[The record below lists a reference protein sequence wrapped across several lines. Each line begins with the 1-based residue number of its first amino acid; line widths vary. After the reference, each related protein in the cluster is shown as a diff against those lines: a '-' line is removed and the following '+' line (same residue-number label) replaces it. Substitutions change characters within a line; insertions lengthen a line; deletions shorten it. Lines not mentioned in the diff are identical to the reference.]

1 MSAPAASRSD
11 SSRMPLPRR
20 KVSSLR
26 RTYDRAY
33 NRFSMMSIKDV
44 PLLLWLLALLL
55 TGFGCMMVL
64 SASFV
69 ESIAQGL
76 EPYAQAFSQLRSA
89 ALGVII
95 MLVASLTP
103 VTWYRNKVVPHLL
116 LALALVMQLAVIVA
130 GVTINGNRNWIR
142 LGGQSLQP
150 SEISKLL
157 LILWLAYVLNL
168 RGDLSKSKLGDSI
181 FKIVVPSA
189 VGFGALVF
197 MILLGHDLGTVIVY
211 SIIYVGML
219 WMLGVPKKLM
229 LGAIAAVGF
238 VGLIF
243 VLTSPNRLDRIFA
256 VFGNCTGF
264 VCDQSNAGMAALAT
278 GGIWGVGLGQSRQ
291 KYSYLPEAH
300 NDYIFAIIGEE
311 LGLVGTIMTLVLYV
325 GLIYCAVRILLRS
338 SDRYIRLATSG
349 ILLWL
354 SAQMLINVAMVTGMG
369 PVIGVPLPF
378 VSYGGTSLMASMAA
392 AGCLVAFA
400 RQTPLTS
407 LAGEPRLD
415 DPARLAN
422 PLERKDAERRA
433 KLLPVIR
440 EEEKA
445 RAHEAPIDWSPVLA
459 RLGLQTA
466 TSSPQR
472 RRPAPAQS
480 GQGRGAHRP
489 SPVRTERK
497 RQQQTQR
504 NASAKARRTD
514 SSKVSASPAAKRP
527 VSADSASSRGTTSSR
542 GAEAAV
548 TRRPKNA
555 STERRA
561 TPSQTGKKV
570 SSPAKTQPQQP
581 VKKSSPQAV
590 PLPPG
595 LKPIR
600 KARKTDR

>member
-11 SSRMPLPRR
+11 SSRMPLPQR

-26 RTYDRAY
+26 RTYDRVY
-33 NRFSMMSIKDV
+33 NRFAMMSIRDV

-76 EPYAQAFSQLRSA
+76 PPYAQAFSQLRAA

-103 VTWYRNKVVPHLL
+103 VTWYRNRIVPHLL
-116 LALALVMQLAVIVA
+116 LAFALIMQFAVVIA
-130 GVTINGNRNWIR
+130 GETINGNRNWIR
-142 LGGQSLQP
+142 IGGQSLQP

-157 LILWLAYVLNL
+157 IILWLAYVLNL
-168 RGDLSKSKLGDSI
+168 RGDLSRTKLGDSV
-181 FKIVVPSA
+181 FKIAVPSA
-189 VGFGALVF
+189 IGFGAIVF
-197 MILLGHDLGTVIVY
+197 MILLGHDLGTVIIY

-229 LGAIAAVGF
+229 LGAIAFVGF

-243 VLTSPNRLDRIFA
+243 VLISPNRLDRIFA

-311 LGLVGTIMTLVLYV
+311 LGLVGTIMTLVLYL

-354 SAQMLINVAMVTGMG
+354 AAQMLINVAMVTGMG

-407 LAGEPRLD
+407 LAGETRLD

-445 RAHEAPIDWSPVLA
+445 RAHEVPIDWKPLLA
-459 RLGLQTA
+459 RLGLQIA
-466 TSSPQR
+466 TSAPRGKRPGLPSNGPRRSPS
-472 RRPAPAQS
+472 RPAAARTGRPCAQQPARS
-480 GQGRGAHRP
+480 STTNGAQPSKPRTVSSTKRTGAEEVSARRATTAARPQESKNTPRRTENSASRSKP
-489 SPVRTERK
+489 SPRSQK
-497 RQQQTQR
+497 QTS
-504 NASAKARRTD
+504 ASAKPQYASAERRT
-514 SSKVSASPAAKRP
+514 K
-527 VSADSASSRGTTSSR
+527 
-542 GAEAAV
+542 E
-548 TRRPKNA
+548 
-555 STERRA
+555 
-561 TPSQTGKKV
+561 
-570 SSPAKTQPQQP
+570 
-581 VKKSSPQAV
+581 QA

-600 KARKTDR
+600 RARNTDS